1 MGLRITKNNF
11 ALLLSLL
18 LLLLLLLFAN
28 AMFMIRS
35 DLFFLIKSHNHFTAF
50 FPRWEILF
58 SWFSRIFKLPQ
69 DHYGIKNLIFNF
81 EFESKVY
88 YSELW
93 DLGFYGICKSTS
105 ILLKLK

>member
-11 ALLLSLL
+11 ALLSLSLLL

-35 DLFFLIKSHNHFTAF
+35 DLFSLLNPQSLYSI

-69 DHYGIKNLIFNF
+69 DQ
-81 EFESKVY
+81 Y
-88 YSELW
+88 YLRN
-93 DLGFYGICKSTS
+93 K
-105 ILLKLK
+105 KLNI

>member
-11 ALLLSLL
+11 ALLS

-28 AMFMIRS
+28 AIFMIGS
-35 DLFFLIKSHNHFTAF
+35 DLFPFIKSHDHFTAF
-50 FPRWEILF
+50 FPGGRFRFPGLAVF
-58 SWFSRIFKLPQ
+58 LSFARISII
-69 DHYGIKNLIFNF
+69 YGIKKLIFNF

-93 DLGFYGICKSTS
+93 DLDFYGICKSTS